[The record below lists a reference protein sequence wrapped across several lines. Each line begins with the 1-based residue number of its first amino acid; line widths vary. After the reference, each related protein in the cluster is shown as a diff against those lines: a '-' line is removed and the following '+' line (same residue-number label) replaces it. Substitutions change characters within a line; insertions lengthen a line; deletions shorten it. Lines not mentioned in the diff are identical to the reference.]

1 MKKNYMLLFF
11 IITVI
16 QINCFFDSNKNFENQ
31 INEIL
36 FLGDNINL
44 FDKILTVNKIFD
56 NSLNIEWTKNEID
69 KMANEIK
76 IEIGQEG
83 NPEIFMNK
91 LQQYF
96 FKEKLFEFD
105 NNANLFLSG
114 KNTDATISIKDWIDL
129 HSIEKVLK
137 RRKGICMSLSLIYL
151 IIAEKL
157 NMPIYGVLIPGHMF
171 VRYEQQGMSG
181 INVETTHS
189 GKEFYD
195 YFSFSGIDIL
205 DKDKIIY
212 GKLLNKKQIIAAY
225 LNNIGLI
232 YTFSNNLK
240 KAKIIYN
247 NVMQLMPDFPEVY
260 NNLGYIYKIE
270 NDYEMAEKMFK
281 KAIEIHPYN
290 LFAVTNLGILYY
302 EQKRLNKAEIYLKES
317 LKINPNDSYVS
328 KLLNEIKDK

>member
-1 MKKNYMLLFF
+1 MRKNYALLFF
-11 IITVI
+11 IIIV

-31 INEIL
+31 INKVLL
-36 FLGDNINL
+36 FDDNMHL
-44 FDKILTVNKIFD
+44 FDKILAVNEIFD
-56 NSLNIEWTKNEID
+56 NSLDVEWTKNEIN

-76 IEIGQEG
+76 SEIGNEG

-96 FKEKLFEFD
+96 FKEKMFEFD

-114 KNTDATISIKDWIDL
+114 KNPEATISINDWIDL

-137 RRKGICMSLSLIYL
+137 RRKGICISLSLIYL

-157 NMPIYGVLIPGHMF
+157 NLPVYGVLIPGHMF
-171 VRYEQQGMSG
+171 VRYEQPGMSG
-181 INVETTHS
+181 INVETTYS
-189 GKEFYD
+189 GNEFYD
-195 YFSFSGIDIL
+195 YFSYSGIDIL

-212 GKLLNKKQIIAAY
+212 GKLLNKRQVIAAY

-232 YTFSNNLK
+232 YTFSNNLE
-240 KAKIIYN
+240 KAKIIYK
-247 NVMQLMPDFPEVY
+247 NVMNVMPDLPEVY
-260 NNLGYIYKIE
+260 NNLGYVYKIE
-270 NDYEMAEKMFK
+270 KDYERAEKMFQ

-290 LFAVTNLGILYY
+290 LLAITNLGFLYY
-302 EQKRLNKAEIYLKES
+302 EQKRLNKAEIYLKKS
-317 LKINPNDSYVS
+317 LKINPDDSYVV